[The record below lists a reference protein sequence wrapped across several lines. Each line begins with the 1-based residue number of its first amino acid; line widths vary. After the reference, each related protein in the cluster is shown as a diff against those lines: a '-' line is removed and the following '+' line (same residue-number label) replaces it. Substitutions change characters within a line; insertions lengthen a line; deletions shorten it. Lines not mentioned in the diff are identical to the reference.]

1 LPDDLCTGFP
11 ACAYKGKT
19 AAEQVDTQW
28 SGFDGM
34 WHSGVKMKNI
44 HGFYV
49 EVDRSNGTSFCI
61 KSRDDFSS
69 AQYRQGDVIVFVQ
82 AGVRSVASATAIAE
96 SYRRDGGTFTPARY
110 TEGSFLIIDSAS
122 HRVVAGRDRSQAY
135 HLYIY
140 VDGDK
145 LHVTTDIAVLCG
157 AVCKE
162 LDATAVDLY
171 LNQGIVLAPFPLLKG
186 VEALLPGHYRTYD
199 TAQTG
204 ADREF
209 WRIQTVDIPDSYD
222 AAVERYGELFLE
234 SIRRN
239 ISGSQAAVFLSGGSD
254 SAAVMGGLHKL
265 GVSDVQA
272 AHMAIKGNFPFE
284 RDDVKALQKA
294 YGFNLHYVTPDFNA
308 SDWVDYVKQSLTL
321 ASPNSI
327 YISLPT
333 YMQMGRDLGG
343 RVQAGTTVFN
353 GEMCLL
359 DQGFNESGDTTRNVR
374 RWLYMQGGRN
384 LAKMFP
390 IWPESGT
397 VNWAKVRKPCLIR
410 NDWRHK
416 RDVLRTTVQAFL
428 HAIGRPADYYAG
440 LKLGFRG
447 FPGIWSGLSLL
458 PADYSNDLR
467 PVLMS
472 RFFDY
477 FKENLKGA
485 DWRRTIAAMNT
496 CWYSEGSNFTM
507 PTDAAGQ
514 GRMGMCFPFS
524 SVDLMDFA
532 ASLPM
537 EWTIDKKI
545 QKDMC
550 SRVLNMPDQVAY
562 RLKNHKQSFSY
573 FDIAYGAMKAEM
585 EQTVRDADFG
595 PLNQGV
601 QALHTK
607 EKLKDN
613 KLIALFGL
621 TQWINFHGLKVR

>member
-1 LPDDLCTGFP
+1 
-11 ACAYKGKT
+11 
-19 AAEQVDTQW
+19 
-28 SGFDGM
+28 
-34 WHSGVKMKNI
+34 MKHI

-49 EVDRSNGTSFCI
+49 EVDRSNRIHFQVKG
-61 KSRDDFSS
+61 RDDFSS
-69 AQYRQGDVIVFVQ
+69 AGYKQDEVTVFVQ
-82 AGVRSVASATAIAE
+82 AGGRSAVSAKALAE
-96 SYRRDGGTFTPARY
+96 SYCTDRADYVPSRY
-110 TEGSFLIIDSAS
+110 TEGSFLIIDSANR
-122 HRVVAGRDRSQAY
+122 RVIAGRDRLQAY

-140 VDGDK
+140 IDDDK
-145 LHVTTDIAVLCG
+145 LHVTTDIAALCG
-157 AVCKE
+157 IVCKE

-171 LNQGIVLAPFPLLKG
+171 LNQGIVLPPFPLLKG
-186 VEALLPGHYRTYD
+186 IEALLPGHYRTYD
-199 TAQTG
+199 AVQAG

-209 WRIQTVDIPDSYD
+209 WRVQTVDIPDRYD

-284 RDDVKALQKA
+284 RDDVKALQAA
-294 YGFNLHYVTPDFNA
+294 YGFTLHYVTPDFEISGWA
-308 SDWVDYVKQSLTL
+308 DYVKQSLTL
-321 ASPNSI
+321 GSPNSI

-333 YMQMGRDLGG
+333 YLQMGKELGG
-343 RVQAGTTVFN
+343 LVPKGTTVFN

-359 DQGFNESGDTTRNVR
+359 DQGFNESSDSTRTIR

-390 IWPESGT
+390 IWPESGA
-397 VNWAKVRKPCLIR
+397 VNWGKVRKPCLIR
-410 NDWRHK
+410 KDWRHK
-416 RDVLRTTVQAFL
+416 RDVLRTTVQTFL
-428 HAIGRPADYYAG
+428 YAIGRPADYYAG
-440 LKLGFRG
+440 LKLGYRG

-472 RFFDY
+472 RFFDQ
-477 FKENLKGA
+477 FKESLKGA

-496 CWYSEGSNFTM
+496 CWYSESSNFTM
-507 PTDAAGQ
+507 PTDAAGHGQ
-514 GRMGMCFPFS
+514 MGMCFPFS

-537 EWTIDKKI
+537 EWTMDKKI

-550 SRVLNMPDQVAY
+550 SRVLHMPDQVAY
-562 RLKNHKQSFSY
+562 RMKNHKQDFSY
-573 FDIAYGAMKAEM
+573 FDTAYGMMKAEM
-585 EQTVRDADFG
+585 EAMVQDTDLG
-595 PLNQGV
+595 PLNIGITQLYEAG
-601 QALHTK
+601 
-607 EKLKDN
+607 KLSGN
-613 KLIALFGL
+613 KLISLYGL
-621 TQWINFHGLKVR
+621 AQWINQFGMKVR